1 MLHTVLF
8 RKENVTIHVA
18 EGTNLRQACLDSGI
32 DPYPVLGGKLSCR
45 GKGLCGT
52 CAVGVDLDESLTPP
66 GKREAKWLK
75 KHSSN
80 AAPGLRLSCQAAVKG
95 DLIVTTDPDTG
106 PAWKSHPFYSGRP
119 TRSWESAA

>member
-18 EGTNLRQACLDSGI
+18 DGTNLRQACLDSGI
-32 DPYPVLGGKLSCR
+32 DPYPVLGGKLSCH

-52 CAVGVDLDESLTPP
+52 CAVGVDRDESLTPP
-66 GKREAKWLK
+66 GKREAKFLAR
-75 KHSSN
+75 HD
-80 AAPGLRLSCQAAVKG
+80 APGLRLSCQAAVKG
-95 DLIVTTDPDTG
+95 DLIVITDPDKG

-119 TRSWESAA
+119 VRSWESAA